1 MRKPAPSFTH
11 ANKYISGGTFN
22 KSNKENTTSIY
33 RLFFLFFLKCPSET
47 FQAVI
52 LCRTNKNPGINM
64 RYQRAGITSV
74 FRRRLFRSV
83 HLELL
88 PSLGA
93 CVLGHSLGA
102 LRHGV
107 FGQLSWQKQAHGG
120 LNLSGCDGGA
130 LVVMSQA

>member
-1 MRKPAPSFTH
+1 MRKPVPSFTH
-11 ANKYISGGTFN
+11 ANKYITGGTFN
-22 KSNKENTTSIY
+22 KSVKGKKTV
-33 RLFFLFFLKCPSET
+33 FKCPSET

-52 LCRTNKNPGINM
+52 LRRTNKNPGINM
-64 RYQRAGITSV
+64 RYQRAEITSV
-74 FRRRLFRSV
+74 FHRRLFRPV

-107 FGQLSWQKQAHGG
+107 FGQFSWQKQAHGG